1 MKIESCRK
9 FFDRLKKLM
18 TQRDLKIEEDWLRV
32 EIINEKYSTS
42 EEYAWASNL
51 TSRVLLRTTLDEY
64 LMQMVQALEIINCI
78 QKLRTSLG
86 TSIDYYIKYNNVFL
100 QTHSSRIKN

>member
-42 EEYAWASNL
+42 EEYA
-51 TSRVLLRTTLDEY
+51 
-64 LMQMVQALEIINCI
+64 
-78 QKLRTSLG
+78 
-86 TSIDYYIKYNNVFL
+86 
-100 QTHSSRIKN
+100 